1 MKPSYKYLEHTA
13 DVLFVAKAENLNELF
28 EQSAL
33 AVEETMVEIKKV
45 EKKKKKLIREKHK
58 NIEGLL
64 FAFLSDLIYYK
75 DAEQLIFSKFEV
87 KIKCKDSE
95 GYTLICTAF
104 GEKIN
109 PEKHQPKVDIKAITL
124 HLFEVKKIA
133 QGWWAKVLVDI

>member
-1 MKPSYKYLEHTA
+1 MKPSYQYLEHTA
-13 DVLFVAKAENLNELF
+13 DVLFVAKAESLNQLF

-75 DAEQLIFSKFEV
+75 DAEQLIFSKFDV
-87 KIKCKDSE
+87 RIKEEKSG
-95 GYTLICTAF
+95 GYTLICQAF

-109 PEKHQPKVDIKAITL
+109 PEKHLPKVDIKAITL
-124 HLFEVKKIA
+124 HMFEVKKTA
-133 QGWWAKVLVDI
+133 YGWWAKVLVDI